1 MRKGKKVVGQ
11 LGYHLMMAPGFI
23 FLIIF
28 SFVPMFGILMAFQ
41 DYTPAKGL
49 FRSAWVGLEN
59 FKYMFEI
66 PDSMKILRNTV
77 VIALGKIIFGTI
89 VPIVFA
95 LLLNEI
101 RLKWAKKTMQTIVYL
116 PNFLS
121 WAVVAAVVINV
132 FDYNGPVNQ
141 IVQLFGLDPV
151 LFLASN
157 DWFREIIIGT
167 DVWKGF
173 GYGAI
178 VYLAAL
184 TGIDPGLYE
193 ASSIDGASRFKQLL
207 HITLPGILPTIM
219 LISALNLGNILN
231 AGFDQIFALYNP
243 IVYETGDVIDTYVYR
258 VGLLGQQY
266 SFATAVGLLKS
277 VVSFTL
283 LIAANQL
290 SIKLVKMRIFKE
302 GEPNEIKNI
311 RKPLC
316 GCVYMDCFII
326 IDRTM
331 LFTSA

>member
-1 MRKGKKVVGQ
+1 MKKGKKAVGQ
-11 LGYHLMMAPGFI
+11 LEYHLMMTPGII
-23 FLIIF
+23 FLIVF

-41 DYTPAKGL
+41 DYIPAKGI
-49 FRSAWVGLEN
+49 FGSDWVGLDN
-59 FKYMFEI
+59 FKYMIQI

-77 VIALGKIIFGTI
+77 IIALGKIVMGTI
-89 VPIVFA
+89 VPIIFA

-101 RLKWAKKTMQTIVYL
+101 TLKWAKKSIQTIVYL

-121 WAVVAAVVINV
+121 WAVVAAVVINI

-141 IVQLFGLDPV
+141 ILQWLGKDPI

-157 DWFREIIIGT
+157 DWFRQIIVGT

-184 TGIDPGLYE
+184 TGIDPGQYE

-219 LISALNLGNILN
+219 LITALNLGNILN

-277 VVSFTL
+277 VVSLTL
-283 LIAANQL
+283 LLSANQL
-290 SIKLVKMRIFKE
+290 SIKLVKMRIF
-302 GEPNEIKNI
+302 
-311 RKPLC
+311 
-316 GCVYMDCFII
+316 
-326 IDRTM
+326 
-331 LFTSA
+331 

>member
-1 MRKGKKVVGQ
+1 MNLKKQSIGQLEYPLSMAKSKKKKRVGQ
-11 LGYHLMMAPGFI
+11 IEYHLMMIPGMI

-28 SFVPMFGILMAFQ
+28 SFIPMFGIVMAFQ
-41 DYTPAKGL
+41 DYVPAKGIL
-49 FRSAWVGLEN
+49 GSTWVGLEN
-59 FKYMFEI
+59 FKYMIQI
-66 PDSMKILRNTV
+66 PDSMKILKNTV
-77 VIALGKIIFGTI
+77 IIALGKIILGTI

-101 RLKWAKKTMQTIVYL
+101 RLKWAKKSIQTIVYL

-121 WAVVAAVVINV
+121 WAVVAAIVINV
-132 FDYNGPVNQ
+132 FDYNGPINNFLQ
-141 IVQLFGLDPV
+141 GFGIEPI

-157 DWFREIIIGT
+157 DWFREIIVVS

-184 TGIDPGLYE
+184 TAIDPGLYE
-193 ASSIDGASRFKQLL
+193 ASSIDGANRFKQLL
-207 HITLPGILPTIM
+207 HITIPGILPTIM

-266 SFATAVGLLKS
+266 SFATAIGLLKS

-283 LIAANQL
+283 LISANQL
-290 SIKLVKMRIFKE
+290 SIKLVNMRIF
-302 GEPNEIKNI
+302 
-311 RKPLC
+311 
-316 GCVYMDCFII
+316 
-326 IDRTM
+326 
-331 LFTSA
+331 

>member
-1 MRKGKKVVGQ
+1 MKKRGGQ
-11 LGYHLMMAPGFI
+11 LEYHLLMAPGMI

-28 SFVPMFGILMAFQ
+28 SFIPMFGIIMAFE
-41 DYTPAKGL
+41 DYVPAKGIL
-49 FRSAWVGLEN
+49 GSDWVGLEN
-59 FKYMFEI
+59 FKYMLEI

-77 VIALGKIIFGTI
+77 VIAVGKIVLGTL
-89 VPIVFA
+89 VPIIFA

-101 RLKWAKKTMQTIVYL
+101 RLKWAKKSIQTIVYL

-121 WAVVAAVVINV
+121 WAILAAVFINI
-132 FDYNGPVNQ
+132 FDYHGPVNNFLQ
-141 IVQLFGLDPV
+141 ALGHDPI
-151 LFLASN
+151 LFLGSN
-157 DWFREIIIGT
+157 DWFRSIIIST

-193 ASSIDGASRFKQLL
+193 ASSIDGANRYKQLL

-219 LISALNLGNILN
+219 LITALNLGNILN

-266 SFATAVGLLKS
+266 SFATAIGLLKS
-277 VVSFTL
+277 IVSCV
-283 LIAANQL
+283 LILSANQL
-290 SIKLVKMRIFKE
+290 SKKLANMRIF
-302 GEPNEIKNI
+302 
-311 RKPLC
+311 
-316 GCVYMDCFII
+316 
-326 IDRTM
+326 
-331 LFTSA
+331 

>member
-1 MRKGKKVVGQ
+1 MKIKKEHIGQLEYPLMMAHGMKKKKKRVGQ
-11 LGYHLMMAPGFI
+11 LEYHLMMIPGMI
-23 FLIIF
+23 FLILF
-28 SFVPMFGILMAFQ
+28 SFVPMFGIVMAFQ
-41 DYTPAKGL
+41 DYVPAKGIL
-49 FRSAWVGLEN
+49 GSTWVGLEN
-59 FKYMFEI
+59 FKYMMQI
-66 PDSMKILRNTV
+66 PDSMKILENTV
-77 VIALGKIIFGTI
+77 IIALGKIILGTI
-89 VPIVFA
+89 VPIIFA

-101 RLKWAKKTMQTIVYL
+101 RLQWAKKSIQTIVYL

-132 FDYNGPVNQ
+132 FDFHGPVNDFL
-141 IVQLFGLDPV
+141 QLLGIDPI

-157 DWFREIIIGT
+157 EWFREIIVVS

-193 ASSIDGASRFKQLL
+193 ASSIDGANRYKQLL

-266 SFATAVGLLKS
+266 SFATAIGLLKS

-283 LIAANQL
+283 LLSANQL
-290 SIKLVKMRIFKE
+290 SMKLVNMRIF
-302 GEPNEIKNI
+302 
-311 RKPLC
+311 
-316 GCVYMDCFII
+316 
-326 IDRTM
+326 
-331 LFTSA
+331 

>member
-1 MRKGKKVVGQ
+1 MNLKKQSIGQLEYPLSMAKSKKKKRVGQ
-11 LGYHLMMAPGFI
+11 IEYHLMMIPGMI

-28 SFVPMFGILMAFQ
+28 SFIPMFGIVMAFQ
-41 DYTPAKGL
+41 DYVPAKGIL
-49 FRSAWVGLEN
+49 GSTWVGLEN
-59 FKYMFEI
+59 FKYMIQI
-66 PDSMKILRNTV
+66 PDSMKILKNTV
-77 VIALGKIIFGTI
+77 IIALGKIILGTI
-89 VPIVFA
+89 VPIVFS

-101 RLKWAKKTMQTIVYL
+101 RLKWAKKSIQTIVYL

-121 WAVVAAVVINV
+121 WAVVAAIVINV
-132 FDYNGPVNQ
+132 FDYNGPINNFLQ
-141 IVQLFGLDPV
+141 GFGIEPI

-157 DWFREIIIGT
+157 DWFREIIVVS

-184 TGIDPGLYE
+184 TAIDPGLYE
-193 ASSIDGASRFKQLL
+193 ASSIDGANRFKQLL
-207 HITLPGILPTIM
+207 HITIPGILPTIM

-266 SFATAVGLLKS
+266 SFATAIGLLKS

-283 LIAANQL
+283 LISANQL
-290 SIKLVKMRIFKE
+290 SIKLVNMRIF
-302 GEPNEIKNI
+302 
-311 RKPLC
+311 
-316 GCVYMDCFII
+316 
-326 IDRTM
+326 
-331 LFTSA
+331 

>member
-290 SIKLVKMRIFKE
+290 SIKLVKMRIF
-302 GEPNEIKNI
+302 
-311 RKPLC
+311 
-316 GCVYMDCFII
+316 
-326 IDRTM
+326 
-331 LFTSA
+331 

>member
-1 MRKGKKVVGQ
+1 
-11 LGYHLMMAPGFI
+11 
-23 FLIIF
+23 
-28 SFVPMFGILMAFQ
+28 
-41 DYTPAKGL
+41 
-49 FRSAWVGLEN
+49 
-59 FKYMFEI
+59 
-66 PDSMKILRNTV
+66 
-77 VIALGKIIFGTI
+77 
-89 VPIVFA
+89 
-95 LLLNEI
+95 
-101 RLKWAKKTMQTIVYL
+101 L

-132 FDYNGPVNQ
+132 FDYHGPVNDFL
-141 IVQLFGLDPV
+141 QLLGIDPI

-157 DWFREIIIGT
+157 EWFREIIVVS

-193 ASSIDGASRFKQLL
+193 ASSIDGANRFKQLL
-207 HITLPGILPTIM
+207 HITIPGILPTIM

-266 SFATAVGLLKS
+266 SFATAIGLLKS

-283 LIAANQL
+283 LLSANKL
-290 SIKLVKMRIFKE
+290 SMKLVNMRIF
-302 GEPNEIKNI
+302 
-311 RKPLC
+311 
-316 GCVYMDCFII
+316 
-326 IDRTM
+326 
-331 LFTSA
+331 

>member
-1 MRKGKKVVGQ
+1 MG
-11 LGYHLMMAPGFI
+11 
-23 FLIIF
+23 
-28 SFVPMFGILMAFQ
+28 
-41 DYTPAKGL
+41 
-49 FRSAWVGLEN
+49 E
-59 FKYMFEI
+59 
-66 PDSMKILRNTV
+66 
-77 VIALGKIIFGTI
+77 
-89 VPIVFA
+89 
-95 LLLNEI
+95 
-101 RLKWAKKTMQTIVYL
+101 KTMQTIVYL

-290 SIKLVKMRIFKE
+290 SIKLVKMRIF
-302 GEPNEIKNI
+302 
-311 RKPLC
+311 
-316 GCVYMDCFII
+316 
-326 IDRTM
+326 
-331 LFTSA
+331 

>member
-1 MRKGKKVVGQ
+1 MTKLKKETEGQ
-11 LGYHLMMAPGFI
+11 LAYPLIIKQERKKKKKLAGQVEYHLMMLPGII
-23 FLIIF
+23 FLIVF
-28 SFVPMFGILMAFQ
+28 SFVPMFGIIMAFQ
-41 DYTPAKGL
+41 DYVPAKGIL
-49 FRSAWVGLEN
+49 GSTWVGLEN
-59 FKYMFEI
+59 FKYMIQI
-66 PDSMKILRNTV
+66 PDSMRILNNTV
-77 VIALGKIIFGTI
+77 IIALGKIILGTI

-101 RLKWAKKTMQTIVYL
+101 RLKWAKKTIQTIVYL

-121 WAVVAAVVINV
+121 WAVVAVVVMNI
-132 FDYNGPVNQ
+132 FDYHGPINSFLQ
-141 IVQLFGLDPV
+141 ALGFDPI

-157 DWFREIIIGT
+157 EWFREIIIVS

-184 TGIDPGLYE
+184 TAIDPGLYE
-193 ASSIDGASRFKQLL
+193 ASSIDGANRFKQLI
-207 HITLPGILPTIM
+207 HVTLPGILPTIM

-266 SFATAVGLLKS
+266 SFATAIGLLKS

-283 LIAANQL
+283 LLSANQL
-290 SIKLVKMRIFKE
+290 SMKLVNMRIF
-302 GEPNEIKNI
+302 
-311 RKPLC
+311 
-316 GCVYMDCFII
+316 
-326 IDRTM
+326 
-331 LFTSA
+331 

>member
-1 MRKGKKVVGQ
+1 MTPGRKKKKKRKGQ
-11 LGYHLMMAPGFI
+11 LEYHLMMAPGMI

-28 SFVPMFGILMAFQ
+28 SFVPMFGIIMAFQ
-41 DYTPAKGL
+41 DYVPAKGIL
-49 FRSAWVGLEN
+49 GSNWVGLDN
-59 FKYMFEI
+59 FKYMLQI

-77 VIALGKIIFGTI
+77 IIAVGKIILGTL
-89 VPIVFA
+89 VPIIFA

-101 RLKWAKKTMQTIVYL
+101 RLKWAKKSIQTIVYL

-132 FDYNGPVNQ
+132 FDYHGPVNDFLQ
-141 IVQLFGLDPV
+141 ALGFKPV

-157 DWFREIIIGT
+157 DWFREIMVVS

-193 ASSIDGASRFKQLL
+193 ASSIDGANRFKQLL
-207 HITLPGILPTIM
+207 HITIPGILPTIM

-266 SFATAVGLLKS
+266 SFATAIGLLKS

-283 LIAANQL
+283 LIAANRL
-290 SIKLVKMRIFKE
+290 SMKLVNMRIF
-302 GEPNEIKNI
+302 
-311 RKPLC
+311 
-316 GCVYMDCFII
+316 
-326 IDRTM
+326 
-331 LFTSA
+331 

>member
-1 MRKGKKVVGQ
+1 MGKKTKRAGQ
-11 LGYHLMMAPGFI
+11 LEYHLMMAPGML

-28 SFVPMFGILMAFQ
+28 SFIPMFGIIMAFQ
-41 DYTPAKGL
+41 DFVPSKGIL
-49 FRSAWVGLEN
+49 GSTWVGLEN
-59 FKYMFEI
+59 FKYMIQI
-66 PDSMKILRNTV
+66 PDSFSILSNTLI
-77 VIALGKIIFGTI
+77 IATGKIIFGTI

-95 LLLNEI
+95 LMLNEI
-101 RLKWAKKTMQTIVYL
+101 RLQWAKRTIQTVVYL

-121 WAVVAAVVINV
+121 WAVVAAVVINI
-132 FDYNGPVNQ
+132 FDYHGPINNF
-141 IVQLFGLDPV
+141 LAAFGIDPI

-157 DWFREIIIGT
+157 DWFREVIVVS

-193 ASSIDGASRFKQLL
+193 ASSIDGANRFKQLI
-207 HITLPGILPTIM
+207 HITIPGILPTIM

-243 IVYETGDVIDTYVYR
+243 IVYQTGDVIDTYVYR

-266 SFATAVGLLKS
+266 SFATAIGLLKS

-283 LIAANQL
+283 LVSANKL
-290 SIKLVKMRIFKE
+290 SIRLVNMRIF
-302 GEPNEIKNI
+302 
-311 RKPLC
+311 
-316 GCVYMDCFII
+316 
-326 IDRTM
+326 
-331 LFTSA
+331 